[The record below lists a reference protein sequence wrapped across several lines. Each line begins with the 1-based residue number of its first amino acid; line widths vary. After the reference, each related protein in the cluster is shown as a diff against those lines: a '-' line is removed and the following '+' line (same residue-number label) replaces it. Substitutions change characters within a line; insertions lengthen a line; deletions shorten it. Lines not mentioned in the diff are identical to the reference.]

1 MNLAHSKSTS
11 SVRIAAA
18 VIASVSGLGQIAAL
32 WLRDLSGAAVGDALL
47 GAVYLLIAIGLFG
60 TSRLSLFLAAIVP
73 AAAAI
78 SAAARMPHPEDFTM
92 LRIALDLSIIVFS
105 TLELW
110 RTRHN
115 AAT

>member
-1 MNLAHSKSTS
+1 MNLPHSKSTS
-11 SVRIAAA
+11 SARFAAA

-47 GAVYLLIAIGLFG
+47 GAIYLLIAIGLFG
-60 TSRLSLFLAAIVP
+60 RSRLSLFLAAIVP

-78 SAAARMPHPEDFTM
+78 STAYRMPHPEDITM

-115 AAT
+115 ATT

>member
-1 MNLAHSKSTS
+1 VNLPHSKSTS
-11 SVRIAAA
+11 SARIAAA
-18 VIASVSGLGQIAAL
+18 VIASVSGLGQIASL

-60 TSRLSLFLAAIVP
+60 WSRLSLFLAAIVP

-78 SAAARMPHPEDFTM
+78 STAYRMPHPEDITV
-92 LRIALDLSIIVFS
+92 LRIALDLIIVVLS

-115 AAT
+115 AAS

>member
-1 MNLAHSKSTS
+1 MNPPHSKSTS
-11 SVRIAAA
+11 SARIAAA
-18 VIASVSGLGQIAAL
+18 VIASVSGLGQIASL

-78 SAAARMPHPEDFTM
+78 STAYRMPHPEDITV
-92 LRIALDLSIIVFS
+92 LRIALDLIIVVFS

-115 AAT
+115 AAS

>member
-1 MNLAHSKSTS
+1 MNPPHSKSTS
-11 SVRIAAA
+11 SARIAAA
-18 VIASVSGLGQIAAL
+18 VIASVSGLGQIASL

-60 TSRLSLFLAAIVP
+60 RSRLSLFLATIVP

-78 SAAARMPHPEDFTM
+78 STAYRMPHPEDITV
-92 LRIALDLSIIVFS
+92 LRIALDLIIVVFS

-115 AAT
+115 APS

>member
-1 MNLAHSKSTS
+1 MNLSPGTPASF
-11 SVRIAAA
+11 VRIAAA
-18 VIASVSGLGQIAAL
+18 VVAGASGLGQIAAL

-60 TSRLSLFLAAIVP
+60 QSRLSLFLAAVVP

-78 SAAARMPHPEDFTM
+78 SIAYSMPHPEDLTV
-92 LRIALDLSIIVFS
+92 LRIAMDLSIIVFS

-115 AAT
+115 ALH

>member
-1 MNLAHSKSTS
+1 MNLPHSKSTS
-11 SVRIAAA
+11 SARIAAA
-18 VIASVSGLGQIAAL
+18 VIASVSGLGQIASL

-60 TSRLSLFLAAIVP
+60 RSRLSLFLAAIVP
-73 AAAAI
+73 AAAVI
-78 SAAARMPHPEDFTM
+78 STAYRMPHPEDITV
-92 LRIALDLSIIVFS
+92 LRIALDLIIVVLS

-115 AAT
+115 AAS

>member
-1 MNLAHSKSTS
+1 VNLPHSKSTS
-11 SVRIAAA
+11 SARIAAA
-18 VIASVSGLGQIAAL
+18 VIASVSGLGQIASL

-60 TSRLSLFLAAIVP
+60 RSRLSLFLAAIVP

-78 SAAARMPHPEDFTM
+78 STAYRMPHPEDITV
-92 LRIALDLSIIVFS
+92 LRIALDLIIVVLS

-115 AAT
+115 AAS